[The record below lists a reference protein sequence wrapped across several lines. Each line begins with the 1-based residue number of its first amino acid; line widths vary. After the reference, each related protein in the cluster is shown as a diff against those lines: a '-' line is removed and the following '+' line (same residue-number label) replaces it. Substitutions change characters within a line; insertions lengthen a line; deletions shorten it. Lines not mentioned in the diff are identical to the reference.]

1 MVAMP
6 VRLFPV
12 TEGKTSDE
20 CYTPRSLFDQLDIE
34 FDLDPA
40 SCPKELSAV
49 PARHIYT
56 IEDDGL
62 SQPWEGR
69 VWLNPPYSKPAPW
82 VDRFI
87 EHGHGI
93 ALLPVSA
100 NAAWMFRIWAE
111 ADGMAVPS
119 YLLRFNRADSTE
131 YGIPFAVALWAFGE
145 DCIEAISRVSRVRR

>member
-20 CYTPRSLFDQLDIE
+20 CYTPRSLFNLLDIE

-40 SCPKELSAV
+40 SCPKELSSV
-49 PARHIYT
+49 PARRIFT
-56 IEDDGL
+56 VEDDGL

-82 VDRFI
+82 VDRFL

-93 ALLPVSA
+93 ALLPASA
-100 NAAWMFRIWAE
+100 GGRWIRPLWRGADAITPWFGQFDR
-111 ADGMAVPS
+111 ADG
-119 YLLRFNRADSTE
+119 TK
-131 YGIPFAVALWAFGE
+131 YGIPFSTLLWAMGA
-145 DCIEAISRVSRVRR
+145 DCVEAIGRVGRARR